1 MHRPSYG
8 DSTVTKN
15 LKSQLADGGPLVGTF
30 IKTPSPIVCE
40 VLGKTEL
47 DLVCLDAEHSPFDRL
62 TQDQCLQVLQAA
74 KMPSLVRVPTASPE
88 YILNALDCGAT
99 GVVIPHVTSP
109 ELAEAIVKA
118 GHFGP
123 GGRGYAGSTRSADYT
138 TKAMTTHL
146 RNSAASSVL
155 IAQIE
160 DLEAL
165 DAIDEIAAVEGLDC
179 LFIGRIDLTVA
190 LGAAS
195 PTDPVVVRAVERI
208 CKSATRHGRRVGMF
222 VGNLEEVPRWQEHGA
237 NLFLLSSDHTFLLQG
252 AASLVAQFQA
262 S

>member
-1 MHRPSYG
+1 M
-8 DSTVTKN
+8 TNN
-15 LKSQLADGGPLVGTF
+15 LKSKLAAGSPLVGTF
-30 IKTPSPIVCE
+30 IKTPSPMVCE

-62 TQDQCLQVLQAA
+62 VQDQCLQVLQAND
-74 KMPSLVRVPTASPE
+74 MPSLVRVPTASPE
-88 YILNALDCGAT
+88 HLLNALDCGAT

-109 ELAEAIVKA
+109 EIAESIVKA

-123 GGRGYAGSTRSADYT
+123 GGRGYAGSTRAAGYT
-138 TKAMTTHL
+138 TKAMAAHL
-146 RNSAASSVL
+146 TDSAASSVL

-165 DAIDEIAAVEGLDC
+165 DAVDEIAAVEGLDC

-195 PTDPVVVRAVERI
+195 PSDPVVVQAVERI
-208 CKSATRHGRRVGMF
+208 CRSAADHGRRVGMF
-222 VGNLEEVPRWQEHGA
+222 VGDLDEIPHWQEQGA
-237 NLFLLSSDHTFLLQG
+237 SLFLLSSDHSFLLQG
-252 AASLVAQFQA
+252 AKNLVARFQA